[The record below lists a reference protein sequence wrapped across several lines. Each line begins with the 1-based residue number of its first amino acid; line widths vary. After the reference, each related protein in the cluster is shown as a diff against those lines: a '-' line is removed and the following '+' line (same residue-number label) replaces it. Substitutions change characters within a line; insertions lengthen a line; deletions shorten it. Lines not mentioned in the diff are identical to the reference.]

1 MKRQFFDRVHNH
13 LMKPQVNVFGKEL
26 PAWGLFFSASV
37 VIAVGSVIPL
47 AIIARLPI
55 APLLIAS
62 TCGVASLFVL
72 AFATKIVTGDEVYNF
87 HHYLFIV
94 MLFTGVALSLLGQPV
109 LRNLDVIILGI
120 GVSYGCGRYAC
131 LRGGCCYGRPFNWG
145 VCYPSEYVQHGFP
158 MGLVGVK
165 LFPSQF
171 VESLWMWLSITVGII
186 CLRSEPGAAL
196 AWFIVLYSVGRFF
209 SDFYRLEAG
218 FCVRGLSEAQ
228 IASIVMTCVV
238 FGAEQMTWLPAQPI
252 HGAAVLLL
260 IIIGIPRLLSKSD
273 YKQLFTTYHV
283 IEIANAVK
291 RADNNRTTFTQQTSG
306 FDARDLPVQ
315 RTSLGLLISAGT
327 ICTTTSGSLI
337 HYCISRE
344 GTLRDSTA
352 QGLAKLISIIHGRPG
367 AGSLIKRDRAF
378 HIIISG
384 SSETRQ
390 QNKLQARVE

>member
-1 MKRQFFDRVHNH
+1 MKHQFFARFHH
-13 LMKPQVNVFGKEL
+13 HPMKPQVKIFGKER

-37 VIAVGSVIPL
+37 LVAVASIIPL
-47 AIIARLPI
+47 AILAKLPV

-72 AFATKIVTGDEVYNF
+72 AFATKIVMGHEVYNF
-87 HHYLFIV
+87 HHYLFVV
-94 MLFTGVALSLLGQPV
+94 MLFTAVALSLLAQPV
-109 LRNLDVIILGI
+109 LRNLDVIILAV
-120 GVSYGCGRYAC
+120 GVGYGCGRYAC

-158 MGLVGVK
+158 IGLVGVT

-171 VESLWMWLSITVGII
+171 VESLWMLLSLTVGISY
-186 CLRSEPGAAL
+186 LRSEPGAAL

-228 IASIVMTCVV
+228 IASIVMTCAV
-238 FGAEQMTWLPAQPI
+238 FGAEQMAWLPAQSI
-252 HGAAVLLL
+252 HGAAALLL
-260 IIIGIPRLLSKSD
+260 IIVGIPRLLSKSD
-273 YKQLFTTYHV
+273 HKQLFTTDHV

-291 RADNNRTTFTQQTSG
+291 RADNQRTFFRPQTSG
-306 FDARDLPVQ
+306 FDSRDLPVQ

-327 ICTTTSGSLI
+327 IFTTTGGSLI

-352 QGLAKLISIIHGRPG
+352 QGLAKLISVIHGRRG
-367 AGSLIKRDRAF
+367 KGTLIKGEGAF
-378 HIIISG
+378 HIIIGG
-384 SSETRQ
+384 SSGD
-390 QNKLQARVE
+390 AWPHD